1 MDGQFVAQIKNYCSL
16 CHIKLETGPVC
27 VLDRAMEKTDS
38 LDYPI
43 GRGRDDLDMSSFLN
57 VRITRTSA
65 RLSLLFQ
72 REALRPNNLRVQEW
86 RVLLNLAKL
95 GDCHLRELSRISTID
110 ASHASRVTKDLEKR
124 GLIRR
129 FPDQADSRRMRLT
142 VTEKGHALIDQ
153 IWPIATDL
161 SARIERE
168 VGGSDIAAMI
178 RALDGVRSFA
188 NAAIQAEEP

>member
-1 MDGQFVAQIKNYCSL
+1 MAGFAELGQTWRLPPSRV
-16 CHIKLETGPVC
+16 V
-27 VLDRAMEKTDS
+27 TD
-38 LDYPI
+38 
-43 GRGRDDLDMSSFLN
+43 FHN
-57 VRITRTSA
+57 
-65 RLSLLFQ
+65 
-72 REALRPNNLRVQEW
+72 
-86 RVLLNLAKL
+86 
-95 GDCHLRELSRISTID
+95 D